1 MQASIGIVEGLAI
14 LLLAGLAVGYGVG
27 WQRLHRVMPTLATP
41 LRLVAFVIALSA
53 LTLALVWPLPGWSN
67 YLLAMRSL
75 QKAMVCMIAGPFFW
89 LSCPVHVIGWG
100 MRGRAGR
107 AAVRLTHHGWAKR
120 LLSNISQPMTA
131 WLAYVTVFLFWH
143 DPWISQF
150 LLGESW
156 VHTAAPW
163 LLLGAALLFWWPV
176 VDAGPR
182 FHRGIPSWLLII
194 YLLTVEVANM
204 AAGMTIAFSE
214 KPLYPYYPALRAQL
228 APDALPLS
236 YFFDQM
242 IGGAVIW
249 IFGSLVYV
257 SSIISVLH
265 RLFRLDGSTTPQPL
279 PNWDENEKFI
289 APGLE
294 HRVAQNQLRKVDLG
308 HH

>member
-1 MQASIGIVEGLAI
+1 MQASVGIVESLAI
-14 LLLAGLAVGYGVG
+14 VLLAGLAVAYGVG
-27 WQRLHRVMPTLATP
+27 WRRLHRVMPTLATP
-41 LRLVAFVIALSA
+41 LRLVAFAIALSA

-75 QKAMVCMIAGPFFW
+75 QKALVCMIAGPFFW
-89 LSCPVHVIGWG
+89 LASPVHVIGWG
-100 MRGRAGR
+100 MRGQAGR
-107 AAVRLTHHGWAKR
+107 AAFSLVHRTWAKR
-120 LLSNISQPMTA
+120 LLRSISQPMVA
-131 WLAYVTVFLFWH
+131 WFAYVAAFLLWH
-143 DPWISQF
+143 DPSISQF
-150 LLGESW
+150 LVGDSW
-156 VHTAAPW
+156 VHSAAPW

-182 FHRGIPSWLLII
+182 FHRGLPSWLLIV

-204 AAGMTIAFSE
+204 AAGMTIAFAKE
-214 KPLYPYYPALRAQL
+214 PLYPYYPALRAQL

-236 YFFDQM
+236 YFSDQM

-249 IFGSLVYV
+249 IFGSVVYV
-257 SSIISVLH
+257 FSIISVLH

-294 HRVAQNQLRKVDLG
+294 HRVAQNQLRKADLS